1 MKNEITQDSARAFR
15 RLYARAGID
24 FKLFTKQIRQEMV
37 EQHHFADG
45 TCEGLA
51 EDGREASERGKYTF
65 STEEAQL
72 SSNLPSP
79 RPSLRMCK
87 AQERQNL
94 PRIALTA
101 PFLSLLYILSLVL
114 LVERTKK
121 DANCSS
127 KSHDHG
133 TPPLKVDHKI

>member
-15 RLYARAGID
+15 RLYTRAGID
-24 FKLFTKQIRQEMV
+24 FKLFPKQIRQEMA

-51 EDGREASERGKYTF
+51 EDGRDTSERGKYTF

-72 SSNLPSP
+72 SSNLPSRP
-79 RPSLRMCK
+79 PSLRMCK

-133 TPPLKVDHKI
+133 TPPLKEE

>member
-15 RLYARAGID
+15 RLYPQAGID
-24 FKLFTKQIRQEMV
+24 FKLFPKQIRQETA

-51 EDGREASERGKYTF
+51 EDGRDTSEREKYTF

-72 SSNLPSP
+72 SSNLPSRP
-79 RPSLRMCK
+79 PSLRMCK

-94 PRIALTA
+94 PIIALRA
-101 PFLSLLYILSLVL
+101 PVLSLLSLVL
-114 LVERTKK
+114 LGAHQKRREMRFEI
-121 DANCSS
+121 ARSRYSS
-127 KSHDHG
+127 FKA
-133 TPPLKVDHKI
+133 TPVL